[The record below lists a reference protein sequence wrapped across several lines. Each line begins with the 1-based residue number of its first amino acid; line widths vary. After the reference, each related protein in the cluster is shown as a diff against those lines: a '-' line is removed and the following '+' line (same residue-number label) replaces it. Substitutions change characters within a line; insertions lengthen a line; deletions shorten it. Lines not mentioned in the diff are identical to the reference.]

1 MNNTGTKNLS
11 FSKWRFLV
19 PVFYFLFSSAL
30 ASFSQST
37 TTVDGKKVN
46 IKNADMLEFDNS
58 IGNGAK
64 RLIGNVEFQH
74 ENVLMFCD
82 SAYFYADNSLDAFGH
97 VHIQQPDDSTNLYG
111 DFLNYNGN
119 TKKAVVTKNV
129 VLDKKDMHLTTDVLN
144 YNTST
149 RIAYYE
155 TPGRIVN
162 KENILTSDHGYFF
175 GRTDDL
181 TFKKNVVL
189 TNPQFVINCDTMRYN
204 TNSKITYFKGPTTIK
219 SKENLIYCE
228 DGWYDTKKD
237 LSRFS
242 KNSYILT
249 EQQKMYG
256 DSVFYDRNQG
266 LGRAVHHVQIIDT
279 VQRITITGDIATHN
293 EFTDLSIVTGTA
305 LMMQMSE
312 KDTLFLH
319 ADTLKSMGGHPKTRS
334 AALITTDSIQKKEP
348 SMKKDKAD
356 KKKADK
362 KEKNTVVK
370 NEPLVKNPTF
380 QSDTL
385 FTKTDSSQKLFAY
398 HHVKFFR
405 KDLQGRCDSMAYN
418 ATDSTMRLYGAP
430 TLWSETNQLTS
441 DSMWLVI
448 GQKAM
453 RSIEL
458 FGTAFIA
465 SQEDSLRFNQVRG
478 KYMKGFFRN
487 NDLYRV
493 NVIGNGQTIYYA
505 KEDKKLKAVNRAD
518 CTDLHIFLKNNQ
530 MDRITF
536 VTKPDATLFPLDKI
550 DIKELKLKDFS
561 WRSHLRPTSQKDIF
575 TW

>member
-1 MNNTGTKNLS
+1 MNYTAIKNLLFLKPKFLIAVFCFFILTPFLS
-11 FSKWRFLV
+11 F
-19 PVFYFLFSSAL
+19 A
-30 ASFSQST
+30 QT
-37 TTVDGKKVN
+37 TTTTGGKKVT
-46 IKNADMLEFDNS
+46 IKNADVLRFDNS

-74 ENVLMFCD
+74 ENMLMFCD
-82 SAYFYADNSLDAFGH
+82 SAYFYTDNSLDAFGH

-111 DFLNYNGN
+111 DFLKYNGN
-119 TKKAVVTKNV
+119 TKKAILTKNV

-144 YNTST
+144 YNTTT
-149 RIAYYE
+149 RIAYYA

-162 KENILTSDHGYFF
+162 KENILTSDQGYFF
-175 GRTDDL
+175 GKSDDL

-204 TNSKITYFKGPTTIK
+204 TTSKITYFKGPTTIK

-249 EQQKMYG
+249 EQQKMFG
-256 DSVFYDRNQG
+256 DSVFYDRNKG

-279 VQRITITGDIATHN
+279 VQDVTITGDIAIHS
-293 EFTDLSIVTGTA
+293 EFTDVSVVTGKA
-305 LMMQMSE
+305 LLMKMTE
-312 KDTLFLH
+312 KDTLFIH
-319 ADTLKSMGGHPKTRS
+319 ADTLKSIGDNPKPP
-334 AALITTDSIQKKEP
+334 A
-348 SMKKDKAD
+348 KDTLL
-356 KKKADK
+356 
-362 KEKNTVVK
+362 KNTVVNK
-370 NEPLVKNPTF
+370 TDSVK
-380 QSDTL
+380 
-385 FTKTDSSQKLFAY
+385 TKTDSTSKKLFAY
-398 HHVKFFR
+398 HHVKFF
-405 KDLQGRCDSMAYN
+405 KNDLQGKCDSMAYN
-418 ATDSTMRLYGAP
+418 TQDSTMRLYGLP
-430 TLWSETNQLTS
+430 TIWSETNQLTG

-448 GQKAM
+448 GQKSM

-465 SQEDSLRFNQVRG
+465 SEEDSVRYNQIRG

-505 KEDKKLKAVNRAD
+505 KEEKAIKAVNRAD
-518 CTDLHIFLKNNQ
+518 CTDLHIFFKDRQ
-530 MDRITF
+530 IDRITF
-536 VTKPDATLFPLDKI
+536 VTKPDATLFPLDKV
-550 DIKELKLKDFS
+550 DIKELKLKDFT
-561 WRSHLRPTSQKDIF
+561 WRAHLRPTSRTDIF
-575 TW
+575 VWR

>member
-1 MNNTGTKNLS
+1 MNNTGNKNLR
-11 FSKWRFLV
+11 FSKMKFLF
-19 PVFYFLFSSAL
+19 PVFFFFLCSPFFSL
-30 ASFSQST
+30 SQT
-37 TTVDGKKVN
+37 TKPVEGKKVT
-46 IKNADMLEFDNS
+46 IKNADVLEFDNS

-64 RLIGNVEFQH
+64 RLIGNVAFQH

-119 TKKAVVTKNV
+119 TKKAILTKNV

-155 TPGRIVN
+155 TPGRIIN
-162 KENILTSDHGYFF
+162 KDNILTSDHGYFF
-175 GRTDDL
+175 GKTDDL

-228 DGWYDTKKD
+228 DGWYDTQKD

-249 EQQKMYG
+249 QQQKMFG
-256 DSVFYDRNQG
+256 DSVFYDRKNG
-266 LGRAVHHVQIIDT
+266 LGRAVHHVQMIDT
-279 VQRITITGDIATHN
+279 VQHITITGDLATHN
-293 EFTDLSIVTGTA
+293 EFEDLSIVTGTA
-305 LMMQMSE
+305 LMMQMSD

-319 ADTLKSMGGHPKTRS
+319 ADTLKSVGSHQKT
-334 AALITTDSIQKKEP
+334 KK
-348 SMKKDKAD
+348 
-356 KKKADK
+356 
-362 KEKNTVVK
+362 
-370 NEPLVKNPTF
+370 EPLVKNDSQQKKNTPVKKEVIVKKDLPVENKPVTKT
-380 QSDTL
+380 DTVL
-385 FTKTDSSQKLFAY
+385 TKTDSTSQKLFAY

-418 ATDSTMRLYGAP
+418 SKDSTMRLYGAP
-430 TLWSETNQLTS
+430 ILWSETNQLTS

-448 GQKAM
+448 GQKDL

-487 NDLYRV
+487 NDLHRV
-493 NVIGNGQTIYYA
+493 NVIGNGQTIYYV
-505 KEDKKLKAVNRAD
+505 KEEKRIKAVNRAD

-561 WRSHLRPTSQKDIF
+561 WRSNLRPVSRQDIF
-575 TW
+575 NW